1 MIEGLKSFKK
11 LLTARNSHQFYRSHQ
26 AMRILRIPV
35 GLLLL
40 AILAKIKANENEAF
54 HPTAKITGIDVDGK
68 ISQNGAVI
76 TIYGSGF
83 AKNFIGNDGQP
94 DDNIGNKV
102 K

>member
-1 MIEGLKSFKK
+1 M
-11 LLTARNSHQFYRSHQ
+11 
-26 AMRILRIPV
+26 RIPV

-40 AILAKIKANENEAF
+40 AILAKIKGNEDDEAF
-54 HPTAKITGIDVDGK
+54 HPTAKITGIDIDK

-83 AKNFIGNDGQP
+83 AKNFIGSNGQP

-102 K
+102 NSGTLVHM